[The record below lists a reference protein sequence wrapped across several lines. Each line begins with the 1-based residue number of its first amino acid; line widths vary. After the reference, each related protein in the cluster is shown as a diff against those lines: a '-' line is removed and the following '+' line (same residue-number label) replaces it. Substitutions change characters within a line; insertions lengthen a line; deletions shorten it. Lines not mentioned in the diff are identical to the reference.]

1 MGRCLLL
8 ALLAHSLEG
17 RMSAA
22 GESIGS
28 GSGPIRAGAY
38 DPLQIWDVQCNR
50 LSGCRTAS
58 VPAD

>member
-22 GESIGS
+22 G
-28 GSGPIRAGAY
+28 AKH
-38 DPLQIWDVQCNR
+38 R
-50 LSGCRTAS
+50 LGLGTDKGRCL
-58 VPAD
+58 